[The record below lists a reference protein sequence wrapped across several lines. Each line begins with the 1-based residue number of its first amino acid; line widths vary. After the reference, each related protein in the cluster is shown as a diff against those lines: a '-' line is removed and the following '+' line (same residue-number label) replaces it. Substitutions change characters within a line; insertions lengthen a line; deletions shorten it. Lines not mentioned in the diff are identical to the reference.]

1 MPCNIFF
8 IKPSF
13 SSLDNVTPIFALSE
27 ISEKSLAENTEPG
40 LNFVMVSRVF
50 PNIFGLSIKLPR

>member
-40 LNFVMVSRVF
+40 LNFVMVFLIYLVF
-50 PNIFGLSIKLPR
+50 P